1 MNVRDLQMFVIYKRL
16 WFTNGH
22 DLQTF
27 VIYEPLIKAIKQGRL
42 HGQYQLQT
50 SGQGRKCA
58 FSHLSTHVHGPT
70 DQRNN
75 GLTDGQSL
83 L

>member
-1 MNVRDLQMFVIYKRL
+1 MFVIYKRL

-42 HGQYQLQT
+42 HGQYQSRT
-50 SGQGRKCA
+50 GGQGRKGA
-58 FSHLSTHVHGPT
+58 FSHFPTRSPRTDGPT
-70 DQRNN
+70 DGR
-75 GLTDGQSL
+75 TDGWMDGHSL